1 MSASLKRGD
10 DAWTTTIG
18 CLAFALTATVLS
30 LVIIAMQA
38 WDKGGPTS
46 WRWLWMAFGMFTVL
60 VVHGLFAVC
69 QPTGWRL
76 KLIMHLTW
84 WICVCFVATGHVGF
98 FLSLHEQAG
107 TQRAEAIK
115 PVSAIAEPARRLL
128 QVRKEQES
136 VRNALVSA
144 EAIVCTDE
152 CGALRLKISRL
163 KNRAKVLDAEEI
175 EYLRWQDAKDRLDA
189 RRDNALED
197 PVMARL
203 ANWLGVTM
211 ELISL
216 LMGLL
221 FTMILE
227 GIGTLCWIQVV
238 RQRDSRV
245 ALGVTSR
252 AKSPVTKR
260 VTTSVTQRVTACP
273 DDHRPVGTRRSKML
287 MEDDPDARIAQVR
300 AAVAANQIKPTVRE
314 IRDFL
319 HCKNDVA
326 SAIRAVVVN
335 A

>member
-1 MSASLKRGD
+1 MSAPLKIDSGS
-10 DAWTTTIG
+10 IGHHG
-18 CLAFALTATVLS
+18 CLAFAVTATALS
-30 LVIIAMQA
+30 LIIIGVQA
-38 WDKGGPTS
+38 WDKGASTS
-46 WRWLWMAFGMFTVL
+46 WGWVWTAFGMFTVL
-60 VVHGLFAVC
+60 VVHGLFAVYRSS
-69 QPTGWRL
+69 GWGTWL
-76 KLIMHLTW
+76 AMHLTW
-84 WICVCFVATGHVGF
+84 WICVCFVAASHVGF

-115 PVSAIAEPARRLL
+115 PVSAIAEPARSLS

-136 VRNALVSA
+136 VRNALVGA
-144 EAIVCTDE
+144 ETIVCIDD

-211 ELISL
+211 ERISL

-227 GIGTLCWIQVV
+227 SIGTLCWIQVA

-260 VTTSVTQRVTACP
+260 VATSVTQRVTARP
-273 DDHRPVGTRRSKML
+273 DEHGPVGTRRSRKL
-287 MEDDPDARIAQVR
+287 REDDVDVRITQVR
-300 AAVAANQIKPTVRE
+300 AAVAANEIRPTVRA

-319 HCKNDVA
+319 HCRNDVA
-326 SAIRAVVVN
+326 RTVRLAVLQT
-335 A
+335 